1 MKFFDKAKWHKLDA
15 NLYQITNDELA
26 FSQKLTNSAFS
37 EKWSAYDQED
47 KTNQEK
53 LFSFQKRWFL
63 ELYGFGSEDELR
75 RLLENC
81 SYILDAGCGLGY
93 KAAWLAELA
102 PKAEIIA
109 IDYSEAVLHAHRRYS
124 NKYPN
129 ITFVKGDISDTKI
142 FEGMVDI
149 TICDQV
155 IMHTQDPTDTLKELA
170 RITSPVGEI
179 FCYWYAKK
187 ALPRELLDEH
197 FREKAEKLSTQE
209 LWSLSA
215 EVLQLGKMLTE
226 LNVEATFPD
235 LPSLGI
241 KGGKMDLQRFIYWNF
256 MKCFW
261 NKELGYETSLSTNF
275 DWYSPANAKRF
286 SKKEVEEELT
296 KASLQVLFFHQEEAC
311 YSGRFA
317 KAP

>member
-1 MKFFDKAKWHKLDA
+1 M
-15 NLYQITNDELA
+15 
-26 FSQKLTNSAFS
+26 
-37 EKWSAYDQED
+37 
-47 KTNQEK
+47 
-53 LFSFQKRWFL
+53 
-63 ELYGFGSEDELR
+63 
-75 RLLENC
+75 
-81 SYILDAGCGLGY
+81 
-93 KAAWLAELA
+93 
-102 PKAEIIA
+102 
-109 IDYSEAVLHAHRRYS
+109 LHAHRRYS

-215 EVLQLGKMLTE
+215 EVLQLGKLLTE

-241 KGGKMDLQRFIYWNF
+241 KSGKMDLQRFIYWNF

-286 SKKEVEEELT
+286 SKKEVEEELN
-296 KASLQVLFFHQEEAC
+296 KASLRVLFFHQEEAC